1 MQRNKYRR
9 WKIKYLRQ
17 TQKGI
22 NFYVSC
28 SISLFTSGLVNKMP
42 NAIEIFRTSVGNQVN
57 EMISDLFPHIIGKV
71 SSTFF
76 SSIKNNQ
83 IPDIL
88 SAAIDGS
95 LWSRNKI
102 ILKWGNFENLR
113 KVMTLCFIENV
124 RSLLCR
130 SFVWDYGDA
139 Y

>member
-1 MQRNKYRR
+1 
-9 WKIKYLRQ
+9 
-17 TQKGI
+17 
-22 NFYVSC
+22 
-28 SISLFTSGLVNKMP
+28 MP

-102 ILKWGNFENLR
+102 ILK
-113 KVMTLCFIENV
+113 
-124 RSLLCR
+124 
-130 SFVWDYGDA
+130 
-139 Y
+139 